1 MPYLPVQM
9 QWSRLNPQAWRGA
22 ASADQRYCSTR
33 HLRISTPILAVPPG
47 WLCVV
52 DACPDI

>member
-22 ASADQRYCSTR
+22 ASADQRYGSTH

-47 WLCVV
+47 WFGVM
-52 DACPDI
+52 DARPDI